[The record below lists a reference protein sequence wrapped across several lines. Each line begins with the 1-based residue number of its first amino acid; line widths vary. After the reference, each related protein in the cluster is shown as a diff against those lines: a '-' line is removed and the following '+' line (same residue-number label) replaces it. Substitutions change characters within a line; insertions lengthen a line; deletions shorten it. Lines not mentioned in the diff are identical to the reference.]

1 MFDSVVGCDMSDE
14 HPGKF
19 IFDRCFTVPRCSSE
33 SYYPTLKNI
42 ITEFNIDIT
51 IPIAEPE
58 LRQNAERGVEKQILE
73 TALISANLKS
83 MKVGFDKLYTANF
96 LEENGLPFP
105 KTKIVSEVDQA
116 IFPLIL
122 KDRKGSGSKS
132 IFLVSDQ
139 SEFDFYARRFPNF
152 IAQEFV
158 PNSLEEY
165 TCGLFR
171 SSTGEIRSIT
181 FKRKL
186 IGGFSGFGMV
196 VFNDSINKVLIA
208 IAEKLELLGSINVQL
223 RLSDRG
229 PIVFEINPRFSSTVM
244 FRHLMGFEDV
254 IWSIQDRLG
263 LPISDYRKPDA
274 GKRFYKG
281 FNEYID

>member
-1 MFDSVVGCDMSDE
+1 ME
-14 HPGKF
+14 
-19 IFDRCFTVPRCSSE
+19 
-33 SYYPTLKNI
+33 
-42 ITEFNIDIT
+42 
-51 IPIAEPE
+51 
-58 LRQNAERGVEKQILE
+58 
-73 TALISANLKS
+73 
-83 MKVGFDKLYTANF
+83 VGFDKLYTANF
-96 LEENGLPFP
+96 LEEHGLPFP
-105 KTKIVSEVDQA
+105 KTKIVSEVDETV
-116 IFPLIL
+116 FPLIL

-132 IFLVSDQ
+132 IFLVSEQ

-158 PNSLEEY
+158 PNSSEEY

-196 VFNDSINKVLIA
+196 VCNDSIDEVLIA
-208 IAEKLELLGSINVQL
+208 IAEKLDLLGSINVQL

-254 IWSIQDRLG
+254 IWSIQDRLS
-263 LPISDYRKPDA
+263 LPISHYQKPEA
-274 GKRFYKG
+274 GRRFYKG
-281 FNEYID
+281 FSEYID